1 MFVIFLCFVIGFIY
15 GIHAGDIDYIVIC
28 GLPLLGGF
36 IAFILQAKSDKL
48 LEELAEKDPEAK
60 KILKERERR
69 RAKRF

>member
-15 GIHAGDIDYIVIC
+15 GIHAGDIDFIVIC

-36 IAFILQAKSDKL
+36 ISFILQAKSDKL
-48 LEELAEKDPEAK
+48 LEDLLENNPEVK

-69 RAKRF
+69 CANRF